1 MKHTLSLTRW
11 HKVVDRLSRVLSE
24 ESNKIKKTFNSTK
37 VTAYLGENQIQQLLA
52 ETESSLQKM
61 ELVYKLQETIAAIR
75 SGLGDANCRH
85 GISAKLAQLECVNR
99 KVGFLSDILDKQ
111 ERSWVAIDELEN
123 VPSGRFVEHNYG
135 RATQIEIRMLSPEN
149 LLALVEQRETL
160 RAESF
165 ALADQV
171 ADLNRATMA
180 FDLDEDLARLGGL
193 V

>member
-11 HKVVDRLSRVLSE
+11 HKVADRLSRVLSE
-24 ESNKIKKTFNSTK
+24 ESNKIKKTFNATK
-37 VTAYLGENQIQQLLA
+37 LTAYLGESQTEQLYA
-52 ETESSLQKM
+52 ETENSLQKM

-111 ERSWVAIDELEN
+111 DRSWVAIDELEYMAT
-123 VPSGRFVEHNYG
+123 GRFVDNYG
-135 RATQIEIRMLSPEN
+135 RATQIEVKMLLPEK
-149 LLALVEQRETL
+149 LLALEEQRETL

-171 ADLNRATMA
+171 ADLNRATMV